1 MLKKF
6 FVKKLFGIFDN
17 EIEFR
22 KEGITVI
29 VGQNGC
35 GKTTMLHMLD
45 AIFSKNPSKLFRYKF
60 EYIEITFEN
69 DVVKI
74 EIDDKSTEEENMR
87 CLKYYINSNE
97 LKEYYQENSKI
108 NSPGFWCRNISSLRR
123 RPGNM
128 NTVFDLRTGETL
140 SIPEVI
146 DMYFDELS
154 EEAKNDILVIPEE
167 VYELVK
173 GIKVELITTERLK
186 RIYREDEY
194 RRDVPAKY
202 AVEECA
208 EDLSKK
214 LKNVLSE
221 YANISQKLDEK
232 FPMKLLQAIKKK
244 DLSSIEELEREIKEI
259 DRLREKHI
267 TMAVLTVYYQDMKQ
281 KLDSLNNI
289 SDKIVLLK
297 KILNSKYRKN
307 KKISVNKD
315 AGILIE
321 QIMTKEDIPLKFL
334 SSGEQQELVML
345 YKLIFK
351 GEKDTIIL
359 IDEPEISLNVSWQR
373 EFLDDMKE
381 IVDMNKISLIIATH
395 SPQII
400 NDNWELV
407 DTLGELE

>member
-173 GIKVELITTERLK
+173 DIKVELITTERLK

-232 FPMKLLQAIKKK
+232 FPMKLLQAIK
-244 DLSSIEELEREIKEI
+244 IY
-259 DRLREKHI
+259 H
-267 TMAVLTVYYQDMKQ
+267 Q
-281 KLDSLNNI
+281 
-289 SDKIVLLK
+289 
-297 KILNSKYRKN
+297 
-307 KKISVNKD
+307 
-315 AGILIE
+315 
-321 QIMTKEDIPLKFL
+321 
-334 SSGEQQELVML
+334 
-345 YKLIFK
+345 
-351 GEKDTIIL
+351 
-359 IDEPEISLNVSWQR
+359 
-373 EFLDDMKE
+373 
-381 IVDMNKISLIIATH
+381 
-395 SPQII
+395 
-400 NDNWELV
+400 
-407 DTLGELE
+407 